1 MTESQKKFADS
12 IANATKKIAPEF
24 GISVISP
31 IVAQAILESGWGT
44 SNKAKHNNFFGLKYR
59 EGRVTCNSGTFIDG
73 SSEQNPDGSYVAITG
88 QWYEFATLEDG
99 VRGYFQFINISRYS
113 NLKGVTDWE
122 EYIRLIREDGYATS
136 LSYIQNLTNVI
147 KNNNL
152 TKFDKQEE
160 KTMNIINLIMTKNPC
175 YTAGRKIT
183 VKGLMLH
190 SVGCPQPSAM
200 AFINNWNRESYDRA
214 CVHGFIDANT
224 GDIYQTLPWNHR
236 GWHGGGSSNNT
247 HIGVEMCEPDCIKYT
262 GGSSFTCSDKAKAI
276 EMVKRTYNS
285 AVELYAYLCKEFN
298 LNPLTD
304 ICSHSEGYKKGIA
317 SNHGDPEHLW
327 RGLGLPYTMD
337 TFRADVKSKMT
348 GTEEKPEEP
357 KKEEQS
363 VSKPSE
369 NKNFPS
375 VPFTVRVI
383 VSDLNIRKEAK
394 MGDNIVGQTGKGTF
408 TITAVNDGWGKLKNG
423 AGWIYLENP
432 EYVTIQ
438 GTVASSTSTTK
449 PVTPSKKSNEKI
461 AKEVIA
467 GKWGNGQTR
476 KDKLK
481 AAGYDY
487 ATVQAIVDKLLNK
500 STAPAKKSNETIAK
514 EVLQG
519 KWGNGQTRKD
529 KLKAAGYNYSTIQSI
544 VNKLCK

>member
-1 MTESQKKFADS
+1 MTEVQKNFMER
-12 IANATKKIAPEF
+12 IASAVIKIAPEF
-24 GISVISP
+24 GIMIFSP
-31 IVAQAILESGWGT
+31 IIAQAILESGWGT

-59 EGRVTCNSGTFIDG
+59 EGRVTCHSGTFVDG
-73 SSEQNPDGSYVAITG
+73 SSEQNADGSYIKITD

-99 VRGYFQFINISRYS
+99 VRGYFQFINISRYR

-160 KTMNIINLIMTKNPC
+160 KTMNIINSIMTKNPC

-190 SVGCPQPSAM
+190 SVGCSQPSAM

-224 GDIYQTLPWNHR
+224 GDVYQTLPWNHR

-262 GGSSFTCSDKAKAI
+262 GGSSFTCSDKTKAI

-285 AVELYAYLCKEFN
+285 AVELYAYLCKKFN

-348 GTEEKPEEP
+348 GTVVKPEEP

-375 VPFTVRVI
+375 VPFMVRVI

-408 TITAVNDGWGKLKNG
+408 TITAVNDGWGKLKGG

-432 EYVTIQ
+432 EYVTIK
-438 GTVASSTSTTK
+438 GTVASSTSTKK
-449 PVTPSKKSNEKI
+449 PVTPSKKSNEEI

-500 STAPAKKSNETIAK
+500 STVPAKKSNETIAK

-519 KWGNGQTRKD
+519 KWGNGSERK
-529 KLKAAGYNYSTIQSI
+529 KKIEAAGYNYSAIQAI